1 MGVVKRGLIQKSDLL
16 GWDGKTLTGSRV
28 DATGGTVTGLVAD
41 YEVDVLEVFG
51 SSTNYTLSTISQA
64 LQHIGSSKVTLVFAP
79 GTWTIDADLTIPAN
93 LTCRIP
99 AGCIFSVDAGKTL
112 TINGHIQ
119 AGHYQIFSG
128 SGSFAGFANN
138 NHASLKWWGATID
151 GSTDDTTAVNAAIA
165 SADSIFHPGG
175 ICIVENSTLAG
186 TSSLTGAGK
195 KVSIFKLK
203 AGASSAQILNTV
215 SAKDGIEIKGIG
227 FDANS
232 VTNGI
237 CLNLI
242 AATSVL
248 VSDCRFTSKYGIYLQ
263 GASEDVQITGN
274 TFDANSYGVITEPSS
289 TTKNIIVDANLFK
302 DCTADGV
309 EINCPT
315 GSGKNW
321 NIVGNVF
328 ENIGSN
334 GANSGFGVGA
344 SGGTSYI
351 DGLTIFANTFSE
363 CDHQGVH
370 IEDGCRNVSIT
381 GNTIKDTGLGGTQT
395 FISGVYVAASVAN
408 RAISRV
414 TITGNS
420 IVGDGDQDYGL
431 YIAGSVD
438 LEGFTINN
446 NVIST
451 SLING
456 ILLGSVLESFTCNN
470 NSVYDS
476 TGPGIRVSGD
486 KGSICNNVCTVIDG
500 AQTYGLEFNTGTD
513 LVVTDNILTDNDTAP
528 ILITSGLTTS
538 IVRNNRGWVTENSGT
553 GTINS
558 GSTSATI
565 THGLSASPLRQNL
578 NVTFA
583 ENPDNTPG
591 LPWVDTITSTQFN
604 VNVEND
610 PGASHLDFAWQAIIL

>member
-1 MGVVKRGLIQKSDLL
+1 
-16 GWDGKTLTGSRV
+16 
-28 DATGGTVTGLVAD
+28 
-41 YEVDVLEVFG
+41 
-51 SSTNYTLSTISQA
+51 
-64 LQHIGSSKVTLVFAP
+64 
-79 GTWTIDADLTIPAN
+79 
-93 LTCRIP
+93 
-99 AGCIFSVDAGKTL
+99 
-112 TINGHIQ
+112 

-248 VSDCRFTSKYGIYLQ
+248 VSDCRFTSKYGVYLL
-263 GASEDVQITGN
+263 GACDDIKISSC

-289 TTKNIIVDANLFK
+289 TSQNVTISDSVFKN
-302 DCTADGV
+302 CTADGI

-315 GSGKNW
+315 GSALLWAIDTCN
-321 NIVGNVF
+321 F
-328 ENIGSN
+328 YDIGSN
-334 GANSGFGVGA
+334 GANSGFGIGA

-351 DGLTIFANTFSE
+351 DGLAIDNCNFYR
-363 CDHQGVH
+363 CDQQAIH
-370 IEDGCRNVSIT
+370 IEDGCRGV
-381 GNTIKDTGLGGTQT
+381 TISNFNIIDTGHGGTQT
-395 FISGVYVAASVAN
+395 IIAGIYIAATVAN
-408 RAISRV
+408 RAISDV
-414 TITGNS
+414 TIGPGTIRG
-420 IVGDGDQDYGL
+420 VDDMDYGI
-431 YIAGSVD
+431 YAAGSVALNGLGID
-438 LEGFTINN
+438 NVTIR
-446 NVIST
+446 SA
-451 SLING
+451 
-456 ILLGSVLESFTCNN
+456 LLYGAWFGSVLEAFTINVLKC
-470 NSVYDS
+470 YDN
-476 TGPGIRVSGD
+476 TGPGIRVAGD
-486 KGSICNNVCTVIDG
+486 KGSYTGCICTVIDG
-500 AQTYGLEFNTGTD
+500 AQTYGMEFNTGTD
-513 LVVTDNILTDNDTAP
+513 LVITGNVLTDNDTAP
-528 ILITSGLTTS
+528 ILITSALTTS
-538 IVRNNRGWVTENSGT
+538 IVRNNRGYVTENSGT